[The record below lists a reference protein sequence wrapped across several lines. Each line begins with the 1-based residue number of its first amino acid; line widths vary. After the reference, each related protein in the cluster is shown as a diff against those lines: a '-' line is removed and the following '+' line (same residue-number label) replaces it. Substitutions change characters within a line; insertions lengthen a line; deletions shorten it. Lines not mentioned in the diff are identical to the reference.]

1 MFFSFWNRYYF
12 AFDTLCWTEINS
24 FKHSNLNHP
33 FLSLFCWVIVPFG
46 YCPAPGDIQNVHLW
60 KLLGESQTP
69 PKIIWEVNYQ
79 WHWRTTMVSPV
90 LLQQDFIKT
99 STCSNM
105 QQQLRRAASYP
116 VQLLEFCYATSSAG
130 DSSQEG
136 ILTGR
141 QCIIIKSEWWQRHI
155 ILTIPAPNADLD
167 IPNVWSTPSLGFFLR
182 KLFQSIRIVK

>member
-1 MFFSFWNRYYF
+1 MYYF
-12 AFDTLCWTEINS
+12 AINTPCWTEINS
-24 FKHSNLNHP
+24 FLHTNLKHP
-33 FLSLFCWVIVPFG
+33 FLSLFCWVIVPFE
-46 YCPAPGDIQNVHLW
+46 YCPAPRDIQNVHLW

-116 VQLLEFCYATSSAG
+116 VRLLEFCYATSSAG

-136 ILTGR
+136 ILTGQ
-141 QCIIIKSEWWQRHI
+141 QCIIIKSEQTYAN
-155 ILTIPAPNADLD
+155 LTRTPNFELCG
-167 IPNVWSTPSLGFFLR
+167 WFEYFTFSLKKKKNFGRAFQKYLNLFFAV
-182 KLFQSIRIVK
+182 I